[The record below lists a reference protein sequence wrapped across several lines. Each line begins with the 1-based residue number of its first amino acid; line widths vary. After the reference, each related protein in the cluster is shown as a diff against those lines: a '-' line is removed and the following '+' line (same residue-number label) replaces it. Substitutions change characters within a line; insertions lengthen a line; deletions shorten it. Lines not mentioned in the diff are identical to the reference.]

1 MNSEEY
7 KILTNFEGGDNVA
20 YSRYQYETSPRK
32 LQPEYEPRVKK
43 YPKKSTAIK
52 TKKQAKKQS
61 NKKVKQELKIEARVI
76 MYIVIGFAILF
87 AISYRNS
94 VINEKFAE
102 IKNLKSSLAAVEKEN
117 EQLEANIESSLNL
130 KTIEQSAKELLGMQK
145 LENSQSVYINL
156 PKQDYV
162 EPASEEI
169 ITEEN
174 ISLWEKIINFIT
186 GK

>member
-1 MNSEEY
+1 M
-7 KILTNFEGGDNVA
+7 A
-20 YSRYQYETSPRK
+20 YNRYQYETSPRK

-43 YPKKSTAIK
+43 YPKKSTARKPQQKRNNKVKINEPAKRIK
-52 TKKQAKKQS
+52 TKAKTKMKS
-61 NKKVKQELKIEARVI
+61 EAKVIIYVA
-76 MYIVIGFAILF
+76 IGFIILF

-94 VINEKFAE
+94 LINERFSEVKELKA
-102 IKNLKSSLAAVEKEN
+102 NLAQVEKKN
-117 EQLEANIESSLNL
+117 EQLEVNIENNLNL

-145 LENSQSVYINL
+145 LETSQTVYVKL

-169 ITEEN
+169 IEEQE
-174 ISLWEKIINFIT
+174 ISFWEKIINFIT